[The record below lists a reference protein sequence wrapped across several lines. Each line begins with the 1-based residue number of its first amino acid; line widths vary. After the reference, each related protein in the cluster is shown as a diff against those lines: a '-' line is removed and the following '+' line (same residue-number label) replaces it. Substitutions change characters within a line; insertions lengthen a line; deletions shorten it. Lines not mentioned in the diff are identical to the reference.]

1 MRMKQLTRL
10 LALLTALA
18 LLAGLPGGAL
28 AAQSDKPRTPLQDCH
43 KVELTHTDTTL
54 ENKSVVRVWAAK
66 TALPS
71 VDEELAAITAAW
83 AEEIGPE
90 LPKAANKTEKN
101 SRVDIEIRY
110 SRTGLTWMSFV
121 VQARTTYHRDLTGQR
136 MTTRTYDMTTGER
149 VLLTDIFPEDSEAW
163 ALLADTV
170 RETCAAYF
178 PDVEPDAAALES
190 LCTRE
195 ALEQAEFS
203 LHGMSL
209 VLHIPAETLYPER
222 YTLMEV
228 TLFYPQIRPMMTEKA
243 QEETD
248 NLSYYSTCALTFDDG
263 PVRTNTTLVL
273 QSLME
278 TGSRATFFVI
288 GNRIKNFADL
298 VQREHD
304 EGHAVGTHNWT
315 HANATKISAAN
326 IRSMPKKC
334 SDAMLAAIGIRERY
348 DRVPYGLY
356 PPMVKNKVGWSY
368 IQWSLDT
375 YDWRG
380 RSTATV
386 LKTVKKQIDDGDII
400 LCHDI
405 KDKTPATAKA
415 VANWLQEN
423 GYMLLTVDELMAKDG
438 VELQPDTVYYRCKD
452 GDTSKKD
459 R

>member
-1 MRMKQLTRL
+1 MRKRTRL
-10 LALLTALA
+10 LALLLA
-18 LLAGLPGGAL
+18 LTLL
-28 AAQSDKPRTPLQDCH
+28 AALPVSAGAAAKKTGTPLQDCH
-43 KVELTHTDTTL
+43 KVTLTHTDTTQ
-54 ENKSVVRVWAAK
+54 ENKSVVRVWSAK
-66 TALPS
+66 TALPE
-71 VDEELAAITAAW
+71 VDEELDAITSAW
-83 AEEIGPE
+83 ADEIGPT

-121 VQARTTYHRDLTGQR
+121 LQARTTYHRKLTGQAIA
-136 MTTRTYDMTTGER
+136 TRTFDMTTGER
-149 VLLTDIFPEDSEAW
+149 IRLTDIFDADSEAW
-163 ALLADTV
+163 ALLADSV
-170 RETCAAYF
+170 RETCAGYF
-178 PDVEPDAAALES
+178 PDEEADEAALAA
-190 LCTRE
+190 LCARS
-195 ALEQAEFS
+195 ALEETEFS

-209 VLHIPAETLYPER
+209 VLHIPAEKLYPEHF
-222 YTLMEV
+222 TLMEV
-228 TLFYPQIRPMMTEKA
+228 TLFYPDIRPMMTEKA

-248 NLSYYSTCALTFDDG
+248 NLTYYATCALTFDDG
-263 PVRTNTTLVL
+263 PTRTNTTLVL

-288 GNRIKNFADL
+288 GNRIKTFADL

-304 EGHAVGTHNWT
+304 EGHAIGTHNWT
-315 HANATKISAAN
+315 HANVTKISAAN

-334 SDAMLAAIGIRERY
+334 RAAMIAAIGIPERY

-356 PPMVKNKVGWSY
+356 PQMVKNKVGWSY

-380 RSTATV
+380 RKTATV
-386 LKTVKKQIDDGDII
+386 LKTVKDQIDDGDII

-405 KDKTPATAKA
+405 KDNTPASAKA

-438 VELQPDTVYYRCKD
+438 VSLEPDTVYYRCKD
-452 GDTSKKD
+452 GDTSKKS